1 MEEKEEQLMRRSV
14 LLGAVVAVSLVLG
27 ASTVA
32 LAASITCDAGTACRG
47 TNRPDTL
54 TGSPGNDEMSG
65 RAGGDLLKGNAGR
78 DQMEGGLGADKVLG
92 GFGNDSVVWGGEER
106 GSSSPFTYPDKSGDI
121 AAGGRGGDRV
131 YGGFGQGGSDRVFG
145 NEGNDII
152 IVAQR
157 GFTEGKVKVT
167 REIVDCGKG
176 EDTVYRDSRL
186 DVIAKNCEHK
196 RNGFPQM
203 MVEARESSS
212 AKGGLLQVPTSAR

>member
-1 MEEKEEQLMRRSV
+1 MRRSV
-14 LLGAVVAVSLVLG
+14 LLGAVVAVALVLG
-27 ASTVA
+27 AGAAA
-32 LAASITCDAGTACRG
+32 LADAITCKAGTNCRG
-47 TNRPDTL
+47 TNRADTL
-54 TGSPGNDEMSG
+54 TGSPGPDMMFG

-78 DQMEGGLGADKVLG
+78 DEMEGGLGADKVLG
-92 GFGNDSVVWGGEER
+92 GFGNDSVVWGGEQR
-106 GSSSPFTYPDKSGDI
+106 GSSTPFTYPDRSGDI

-131 YGGFGQGGSDRVFG
+131 YGGFGQGGTDRVLG

-152 IVAQR
+152 TVAQR
-157 GFTEGKVKVT
+157 GFSDGKVKVT
-167 REIVDCGKG
+167 REIVDCGRG